1 MMFLD
6 AQIWTRGGGWPGAS
20 FCGRGLFRDNPKGA
34 NCASSEI
41 SKKANHRTAVTPS
54 YDVFR
59 CSKLDTGGR
68 VARRIFLREEVV
80 QGRSKIRQLHV
91 SVNFKKRQ
99 KKANYGIDRN
109 SIV

>member
-41 SKKANHRTAVTPS
+41 SKKEEKKKKKKKRISRTAVSPA

-59 CSKLDTGGR
+59 CSNLDTGGR
-68 VARRIFLREEVV
+68 LARRIFLWEGVV
-80 QGRSKIRQLHV
+80 QGRSERGQLCV
-91 SVNFKKRQ
+91 K
-99 KKANYGIDRN
+99 
-109 SIV
+109 